1 MAMYTDSQQARTV
14 DVEVDHGVLV
24 TTIRSKSLLYEM
36 AINEIED
43 SILDALP
50 KAECALLVD
59 CSELT
64 LHVSSQFLSMLVRVH
79 RKANEAGLKM
89 GICNLSE
96 ALQLVYNVTALHS
109 VLPAYETRH
118 RGISELGEF
127 DLWEQRP
134 ADELEQVSDTTAVEP
149 KSRSKFAWA
158 LAVCFALVGAA
169 IGFGVAEMGQQD
181 EPGGPSLSFRSAIAG
196 QIQFEESGHS
206 GSDSHAIVIAWPA
219 DSNRREKLSAADLDD
234 RRNEGWIDLRGDIT
248 FGRTDDNGQFLVPA
262 PSRGSRSDYHVL
274 LVSNH
279 IDQDS
284 PMAAHERL
292 LLASR
297 LEDPQAMIKNHAFTL
312 GKVQVGDDQHVQFNW
327 TFSRS
332 R

>member
-1 MAMYTDSQQARTV
+1 MAMYTDSQGARTV

-24 TTIRSKSLLYEM
+24 ATIRTKSLLYEM

-50 KAECALLVD
+50 QAECALLVD

-109 VLPAYETRH
+109 VLPAYETRS
-118 RGISELGEF
+118 RGVSELGEF

-134 ADELEQVSDTTAVEP
+134 ADDLESVSENAPAESG
-149 KSRSKFAWA
+149 SRGRLSWGVAI
-158 LAVCFALVGAA
+158 CSALVGTA
-169 IGFGVAEMGQQD
+169 IGFGIAVVGFQD
-181 EPGGPSLSFRSAIAG
+181 QFLATLAFRSAIVG
-196 QIQFEESGHS
+196 SVQFEEDGTSNN
-206 GSDSHAIVIAWPA
+206 DVNAIIIAWPA
-219 DSNRREKLSAADLDD
+219 GSDKDEKLSARAFDTD
-234 RRNEGWIDLRGDIT
+234 RDGSWIDFKGDIT
-248 FGRTDDNGQFLVPA
+248 FGRLGSDGHFAVPA
-262 PSRGSRSDYHVL
+262 RSRGRHTDYHVL
-274 LVSNH
+274 IVSHNVGRN
-279 IDQDS
+279 S
-284 PMAAHERL
+284 PIQSHEKM

-297 LEDPQAMIKNHAFTL
+297 LEDPAKIIQDRAFTL
-312 GKVQVGDDQHVQFNW
+312 GRVQVGSDQHVQFNW
-327 TFSRS
+327 TFTDSP
-332 R
+332 